1 MYVRII
7 RIYFSSTLVNRQ
19 ENRFNTGSR
28 LCHQTGCSCRSNRQT
43 GNITTTVFLH
53 FCIQFR
59 ISFGQTLNERVVLF
73 AFVAVYFEST
83 AFFCHFNRRTIGT
96 EGHCLMYFFREFGCF
111 FGSVAQS
118 QSSKHIA
125 LRSDTYTRTTALTA
139 LLVDFLPQYTFG
151 TFHFF
156 VFRIGVDLIHDPF
169 DLLQFKVDDIV
180 HDTLCQCYM
189 FFEEIEIKIS
199 IRLERIYYV

>member
-1 MYVRII
+1 MVHPFLDSSLHLHLHQPVDIVRSRFVIRRFGNQFVNLFLSVTSGRVVSVSFHPSHELVVEYDIFFECVACLVNKVNMYVRII

-83 AFFCHFNRRTIGT
+83 TFFSHFNRRTIGT
-96 EGHCLMYFFREFGCF
+96 ESNCFVYF
-111 FGSVAQS
+111 
-118 QSSKHIA
+118 
-125 LRSDTYTRTTALTA
+125 L
-139 LLVDFLPQYTFG
+139 
-151 TFHFF
+151 
-156 VFRIGVDLIHDPF
+156 
-169 DLLQFKVDDIV
+169 
-180 HDTLCQCYM
+180 
-189 FFEEIEIKIS
+189 
-199 IRLERIYYV
+199 